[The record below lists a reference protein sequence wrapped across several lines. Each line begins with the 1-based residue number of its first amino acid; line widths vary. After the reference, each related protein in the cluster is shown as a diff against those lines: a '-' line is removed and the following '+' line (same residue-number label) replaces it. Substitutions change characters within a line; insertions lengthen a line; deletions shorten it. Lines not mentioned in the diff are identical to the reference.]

1 VSVEEWK
8 GWNVCCFFLFF
19 RLMKYPKPSNA
30 VATAIAT
37 RIQSIVGSEGDAVF
51 VPPGV
56 VVVGGF
62 TGSRKV
68 PVLVVWFVSPG

>member
-1 VSVEEWK
+1 VSVEERK
-8 GWNVCCFFLFF
+8 GWNVCCFLLFF

-30 VATAIAT
+30 AATTIAT
-37 RIQSIVGSEGDAVF
+37 KIQSIVGSEGDAVF
-51 VPPGV
+51 VPPG

>member
-1 VSVEEWK
+1 MNVEPRK
-8 GWNVCCFFLFF
+8 GWNVCCLFLFF
-19 RLMKYPKPSNA
+19 RLMKYPKPSSA
-30 VATAIAT
+30 AATAIAT
-37 RIQSIVGSEGDAVF
+37 MIQSIVGSEGDAVF

-56 VVVGGF
+56 VVGGL